1 MSQTHT
7 TPKASHLMQIAGIC
21 VLTLAAC
28 SRGYI
33 EEPWTGNDP
42 QWKQSHFA
50 SQAPDAELRERAAT
64 TQIDR

>member
-1 MSQTHT
+1 MKRKQIRPDTRR
-7 TPKASHLMQIAGIC
+7 LMRLAGIC

-28 SRGYI
+28 SQGYV
-33 EEPWTGNDP
+33 EEPWTGQDP

-50 SQAPDAELRERAAT
+50 SPTPAAELSARAVL